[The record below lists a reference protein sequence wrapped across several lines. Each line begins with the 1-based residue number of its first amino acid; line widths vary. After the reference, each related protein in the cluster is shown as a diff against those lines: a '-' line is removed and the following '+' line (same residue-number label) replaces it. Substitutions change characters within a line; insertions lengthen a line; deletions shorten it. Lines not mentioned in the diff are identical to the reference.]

1 MNSII
6 KRLGALCLGLGVL
19 LVPALAIGEVETL
32 GSNRKEGIENKSPRK
47 QHELVERYV
56 DRYKGSKEDPIK
68 VEEPHFNVGIK
79 VIKVKQEESSMSQM
93 DGISDSRITDEKNK
107 MVMPGSRGI
116 IPVEKVKPWD
126 GGEQQPLG
134 RKGGIIIPDNKVEP
148 LERVEEIQY

>member
-1 MNSII
+1 MMNSII

-79 VIKVKQEESSMSQM
+79 VIKVKQSTPTALDPSKYAHVLLHLIKIGIYVLGVEFLNHKLDSLHILSLLSINNKKTSS
-93 DGISDSRITDEKNK
+93 E
-107 MVMPGSRGI
+107 PSRGRALYYTFS
-116 IPVEKVKPWD
+116 PA
-126 GGEQQPLG
+126 L
-134 RKGGIIIPDNKVEP
+134 
-148 LERVEEIQY
+148 